1 MVNVQEEE
9 TTRQTKNYEVLK
21 HMFGE
26 REEREGDLYSQV
38 NYNGRSRWINS
49 HHQVQQ
55 TITAWSWH

>member
-9 TTRQTKNYEVLK
+9 TSRHTKKYEVSK
-21 HMFGE
+21 HMLVE
-26 REEREGDLYSQV
+26 REERGDLYSQV
-38 NYNGRSRWINS
+38 NYNRRSRWINS